1 MRMRMGIGIGSLCRC
16 YLPNLI
22 DWFSFVR
29 LAQLEVM
36 MLEATLPLFP
46 ISSLLLP
53 LSYKVCF
60 GGKSGRVCGQ
70 KECIG
75 H

>member
-1 MRMRMGIGIGSLCRC
+1 MRMRMGMGMGIGRLCRF

-46 ISSLLLP
+46 ISSLCSLFLTSFLL
-53 LSYKVCF
+53 
-60 GGKSGRVCGQ
+60 GGNQGACVGRKSV
-70 KECIG
+70 
-75 H
+75 